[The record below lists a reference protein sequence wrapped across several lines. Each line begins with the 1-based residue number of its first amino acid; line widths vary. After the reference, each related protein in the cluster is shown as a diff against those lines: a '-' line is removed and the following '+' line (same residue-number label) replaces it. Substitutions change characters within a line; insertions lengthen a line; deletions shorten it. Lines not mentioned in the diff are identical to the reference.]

1 MSVDLGGQSKPG
13 NAAFRDRVLLLL
25 AFSCTYF
32 VWGSTYLG
40 IRYAVETIP
49 PLFVASLRHLIAGGL
64 LFAWCWFRGLRPTRQ
79 QWYASF
85 ALAVLF
91 FLIGHGTLHWGQQYL
106 PSSLAALLV
115 AMEPIFVAL
124 MLTITGQS
132 RFTPTLLVG
141 LLFGIAGVA
150 LLVEPNVTIQRSAL
164 VSTIVILVGTASWS
178 VGILYSR
185 KAALHP
191 DAIMAAGMSLLAGS
205 LLLSIAGVVTG
216 EASQLLAAT
225 ISTRSLIALAYLTLM
240 GSVISYSAYFWLLQ
254 RCSPTLVATH
264 TYVNPL
270 VALILG
276 WAIAGET
283 LSFRLLFAAAAIVSA
298 IVLVSRSN
306 SQEIQ
311 TKSKSRELAGS
322 ALHGREAR
330 AAERPG

>member
-1 MSVDLGGQSKPG
+1 MSVPFERQSKQR
-13 NAAFRDRVLLLL
+13 NAEFRDRVLLLL
-25 AFSCTYF
+25 AFSCTYL
-32 VWGSTYLG
+32 VWGSTYLA

-64 LFAWCWFRGLRPTRQ
+64 LFAWCWFRGLRPTRE

-85 ALAVLF
+85 KLGVLF

-124 MLTITGQS
+124 MLTFTKRS
-132 RFTPTLLVG
+132 SFTPTLLVG
-141 LLFGIAGVA
+141 LLFGIGGVA

-164 VSTIVILVGTASWS
+164 VSIIVILIGTASWS
-178 VGILYSR
+178 LGILYSR

-191 DAIMAAGMSLLAGS
+191 NAIMAAAMALLAGS
-205 LLLSIAGVVTG
+205 VLLSIADAATG
-216 EASQLLAAT
+216 EASQLLAAS
-225 ISTRSLIALAYLTLM
+225 ISTKSLIALAYLTVM
-240 GSVISYSAYFWLLQ
+240 GSVIAYSAYFWLLQ

-283 LSFRLLFAAAAIVSA
+283 LTFRLLFAAAAIVSA

-306 SQEIQ
+306 NQEIQ
-311 TKSKSRELAGS
+311 TRTKSQSLRSS
-322 ALHGREAR
+322 ALPGHESRV
-330 AAERPG
+330 AEGPS